1 MLPGRGKVA
10 GAVSIHNKGER
21 LGAPLS
27 ASAPTRHQDVSV
39 YFASV
44 IDVDSTAIALVKSVR

>member
-21 LGAPLS
+21 LGAPVS
-27 ASAPTRHQDVSV
+27 ASAPSRHQDVSV
-39 YFASV
+39 HFASL
-44 IDVDSTAIALVKSVR
+44 IDVNSVAIVS